1 MNSDTCEL
9 LLVDDRT
16 DLITLLYSQLA
27 RRKGFR
33 VERLQTSGEAVSRL
47 SAHRYDLILSNDV
60 TQDGKKLRR
69 LAALQGIPLVQVKNE
84 RNSSRKSHFTL
95 LPEDVIVLEDDD
107 QRVEFPVPDAQSI
120 REVLRRIAQSFEQMA
135 RPNQEMDQF
144 QASYGSPY
152 EVLLAAPMPM
162 GIVREGVVAWAN
174 EELAHALGYS
184 RSTLQG
190 TRLSSHFSDPAEY
203 RRFRAGGGHER
214 KRPGWSRDVVL
225 LARRDGRPV
234 PFRLKKCDVQRETNE
249 AACILIAEDLSRELQ
264 AEEMIREYEERMTAQ
279 EIRHQQVLQSMGAL
293 VVRTDTDGTI
303 AWLNSQAEALFGLTA
318 LEAEGKPFVGTLV
331 SPEDAS
337 ARDLA
342 AMISDCS
349 CHPEEYE
356 IRAIFHRTGAGH
368 EVCVAWK
375 IVGIMGAEGKTAGVL
390 CVGEDITD
398 YRETEARGIR
408 TDPWKSRLLAGT
420 DICEEVF
427 DAVFHIAI
435 EISREGR
442 EGRKVGTSFV
452 LGDAGKVLER
462 SRQLTLN
469 SFAGQ
474 GRALRTVTDPQNKEC
489 IKNFAQLDGAFVV
502 TGDGLIEAA
511 GRQFLVGEVTVAI
524 PPGYGTRH
532 TSVAAMTA
540 ISRSVGIVVSETAG
554 RLTVFRGGKIVKTLL
569 F

>member
-84 RNSSRKSHFTL
+84 RKSSRKSHFTL

-135 RPNQEMDQF
+135 RPNQKMDQF

-152 EVLLAAPMPM
+152 EVLLAAPVPM
-162 GIVREGVVAWAN
+162 GIIRGGVVAWAN

-184 RSTLQG
+184 RSTLEG

-203 RRFRAGGGHER
+203 RRFMAGGGQER
-214 KRPGWSRDVVL
+214 KRPGWGRDVVL
-225 LARRDGRPV
+225 LVRRDGRPV
-234 PFRLKKCDVQRETNE
+234 PFRLKKCDVQLETKE
-249 AACILIAEDLSRELQ
+249 TACILIADDLSRELQ
-264 AEEMIREYEERMTAQ
+264 AEELIREFEERMIAQ
-279 EIRHQQVLQSMGAL
+279 EVRHQQVLQSMGAL
-293 VVRTDTDGTI
+293 VVRTDTEGTI
-303 AWLNSQAEALFGLTA
+303 TWLNSQAEALFGISEA
-318 LEAEGKPFVGTLV
+318 EAEGKPFVGTLV
-331 SPEDAS
+331 APEDAS

-356 IRAIFHRTGAGH
+356 VRAIFHRTGAGR

-375 IVGIMGAEGKTAGVL
+375 IVGITGAEGKNAGVL

-398 YRETEARGIR
+398 YREAEAGGIR

-420 DICEEVF
+420 DIRGEVF

-442 EGRKVGTSFV
+442 EGKKVGTSFV
-452 LGDAGKVLER
+452 LGDSGKVLER

-474 GRALRTVTDPQNKEC
+474 DRALRTVTDLRNKEC

-524 PPGYGTRH
+524 PSGYGTRH
-532 TSVAAMTA
+532 SSVAAMTA

-554 RLTVFRGGKIVKTLL
+554 RLTVFRDGKIVKTLL

>member
-69 LAALQGIPLVQVKNE
+69 LAAQQGIPLVQVKNE
-84 RNSSRKSHFTL
+84 RKSSRKSHFTL

-135 RPNQEMDQF
+135 RPNLEMEQF
-144 QASYGSPY
+144 PACYGHPY
-152 EVLLAAPMPM
+152 EMLLAAPIPM
-162 GIVREGVVAWAN
+162 GIIREGVVAWAN

-184 RSTLQG
+184 RPTIQG
-190 TRLSSHFSDPAEY
+190 TSLSSHFSDPADY
-203 RRFRAGGGHER
+203 RRFIAGAGPER
-214 KRPGWSRDVVL
+214 NRPGWGRDVAL
-225 LARRDGRPV
+225 LTRRDGRSV
-234 PFRLKKCDVQRETNE
+234 PFRLKKCDVQLETKE

-264 AEEMIREYEERMTAQ
+264 REGMIREYEERMIAQ

-293 VVRTDTDGTI
+293 VVRTDTEGIIT
-303 AWLNSQAEALFGLTA
+303 WLNSPAEALFGISLA
-318 LEAEGKPFVGTLV
+318 EAEGKPFVGTLIA
-331 SPEDAS
+331 PEDAS

-356 IRAIFHRTGAGH
+356 IRAIFHRTGSGH

-375 IVGIMGAEGKTAGVL
+375 IVGITGADGKNAGVL

-420 DICEEVF
+420 DIRGEVF

-452 LGDAGKVLER
+452 LGDAGTVLER

-474 GRALRTVTDPQNKEC
+474 GRALRTVTDLRNKEC

-554 RLTVFRGGKIVKTLL
+554 RLTVFRDGKIVKTLL